1 LALTTVRRW
10 KLRRRLTG
18 VAVLSNVLGAGV
30 AIFYFTRLRAPD
42 LGSAGSIGRITGDS
56 VAITILVVVAIVM
69 VARWRLRAPISWVEG
84 APPGGEP
91 SPELQ
96 RQAIE
101 VPLACAEVTYG
112 GWIIAGLAG
121 AANVLVHTWATGP
134 DWSRTGQVLLGMV
147 GIIGPLTTVLVY
159 LAAERVWR
167 PYLPRFFPKDE
178 IVYTQ
183 AFRMSIRW
191 RLTILFLVSTAPVVV
206 LAMLSYDLAVEIA
219 GSADPSRLLPGLFR
233 MDVLIVSVS
242 LVIAYAV
249 ARSVATS
256 VIEPVERL
264 QQSLI
269 EVRDGNLDAQVPVMS
284 NDELGVLAYGFNA
297 MVRGLRQEEVIR
309 ELFSRYVT
317 REVAEHAIQF
327 GAAPGGDLIE
337 ASVLFADI
345 RGFTTLTEA
354 SAPAT
359 LIEMLNRYF
368 RLASSVVVAH
378 GGMVNKYGGDS
389 ILAVFGT
396 PLNPADDH
404 AERAFAAAV
413 ELPEALS
420 RFNADQRDRGEP
432 EIEIGIGIATGPIL
446 AGNVG
451 SEDRLEY
458 TVIGDAV
465 NVASRLQAM
474 TRELDA
480 TILVADGTA
489 RVVSDRRTLE
499 EIGQLAVR
507 GKHEPV
513 TVYAVRR

>member
-1 LALTTVRRW
+1 LALTPVRRW

-18 VAVLSNVLGAGV
+18 IAIVSNALGAGV
-30 AIFYFTRLRAPD
+30 AIFYFTRLRAPVLVATD
-42 LGSAGSIGRITGDS
+42 DVARITANS
-56 VAITILVVVAIVM
+56 VAISILVVIGIAI
-69 VARWRLRAPISWVEG
+69 VARWRLRSAVAWAESAAPD
-84 APPGGEP
+84 ATP
-91 SPELQ
+91 SAELQ

-101 VPLACAEVTYG
+101 VPLTCAEVTFW
-112 GWIIAGLAG
+112 GWVVAGLA
-121 AANVLVHTWATGP
+121 AATNVALHASLANP
-134 DWSRTGQVLLGMV
+134 DWSRIGQILVGV
-147 GIIGPLTTVLVY
+147 IGIIGPLTAILVY

-178 IVYTQ
+178 IVYAG
-183 AFRMSIRW
+183 AFRLKIRW
-191 RLTILFLVSTAPVVV
+191 RLIILFLVSAAPVVV
-206 LAMLSYDLAVEIA
+206 LAMLSYDLAIEIA
-219 GSADPSRLLPGLFR
+219 NSADPSQLLPGLLR
-233 MDVLIVSVS
+233 MDLLIVSVS
-242 LVIAYAV
+242 VFVAIAI

-256 VIEPVERL
+256 VIEPLELL
-264 QQSLI
+264 QRKLV
-269 EVRDGNLDAQVPVMS
+269 EVRDGNLDTRVPVTS

-297 MVRGLRQEEVIR
+297 MVNGLRQEEVIR

-327 GAAPGGDLIE
+327 GAAPGGELID

-413 ELPEALS
+413 DLPEALA
-420 RFNADQRDRGEP
+420 RFNADQIKRSEP
-432 EIEIGIGIATGPIL
+432 QIEIGIGIATGPIL

-480 TILVADGTA
+480 TILVADATA

-507 GKHEPV
+507 GKLEPV

>member
-1 LALTTVRRW
+1 M
-10 KLRRRLTG
+10 
-18 VAVLSNVLGAGV
+18 
-30 AIFYFTRLRAPD
+30 AIA
-42 LGSAGSIGRITGDS
+42 
-56 VAITILVVVAIVM
+56 ILVVIGIVM

-84 APPGGEP
+84 APPDANP
-91 SPELQ
+91 PPELQ

-101 VPLACAEVTYG
+101 VPLTCAEVTYG
-112 GWIIAGLAG
+112 GWIIAGFAG
-121 AANVLVHTWATGP
+121 AVNVVFHTWAIGP
-134 DWSRTGQVLLGMV
+134 DWSRTGQILLGMV
-147 GIIGPLTTVLVY
+147 GVIGPLTTVLVY

-167 PYLPRFFPKDE
+167 PHLPRFFPKDE
-178 IVYTQ
+178 IVYTR
-183 AFRMSIRW
+183 AFRLAIRW
-191 RLTILFLVSTAPVVV
+191 RLIILFLVSAAPVVV
-206 LAMLSYDLAVEIA
+206 LAILAYDLAVEIA
-219 GSADPSRLLPGLFR
+219 ASSDPSRLLPELYRLEVF
-233 MDVLIVSVS
+233 IVGVS
-242 LVIAYAV
+242 IVVAYAIG
-249 ARSVATS
+249 RSVATS
-256 VIEPVERL
+256 VIEPLELL
-264 QQSLI
+264 QRNLV
-269 EVRDGNLDAQVPVMS
+269 EVRDGNLDAQVPVTS
-284 NDELGVLAYGFNA
+284 NDELGVLAFGFNA
-297 MVRGLRQEEVIR
+297 RVNGLRQEEVIR

-327 GAAPGGDLIE
+327 GAAPGGELIE

-354 SAPAT
+354 SDPAT

-404 AERAFAAAV
+404 AERAFAAAAD
-413 ELPEALS
+413 LPDALG
-420 RFNADQRDRGEP
+420 RYNADQLSRGEP
-432 EIEIGIGIATGPIL
+432 QIEIGIGIATGPIL

-480 TILVADGTA
+480 TILVADATA
-489 RVVSDRRTLE
+489 RVVGDRRSLE

-513 TVYAVRR
+513 TVFAVRR